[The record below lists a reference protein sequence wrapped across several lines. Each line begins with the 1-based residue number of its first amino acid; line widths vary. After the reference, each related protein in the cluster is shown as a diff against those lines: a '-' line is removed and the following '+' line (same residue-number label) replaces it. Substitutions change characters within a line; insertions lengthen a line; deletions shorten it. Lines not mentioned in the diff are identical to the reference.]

1 MKSFFRVLTKARRIW
16 SAVTMVAGVISDLD
30 KKIDLDDGLS
40 LEEAL
45 VALRMIRWALKPLG
59 VLGNTTGRK
68 AD

>member
-1 MKSFFRVLTKARRIW
+1 MKSLFRVLTKVRSIW
-16 SAVTMVAGVISDLD
+16 SAITMVAHVISELD
-30 KKIDLDDGLS
+30 KKIDLEDGLS

-59 VLGNTTGRK
+59 VLDADGDK